1 MAKDLDTIVDVA
13 IVGAGIVG
21 LGHALAAV
29 DRGLRVLVI
38 DRTSRQIGSS
48 VRNFG
53 HACITVQ
60 SGAAQVHADRTRA
73 LWLRLRDEA
82 GLWLRESGGFV
93 VAQHDDELRA
103 LGEFAA
109 RRPGSVEL
117 LDADSTAAM
126 TGAASSLV
134 VGGVHLLDDI
144 QVDPREA
151 VSAITRYLESRG
163 VEFQFSTAVRTI
175 RSGRLHTT
183 RGRVGADQIVVA
195 VNYDVD
201 QLFPDLAVEA
211 EVRRCGLDMLR
222 IAMPGLT
229 VPLSGPVLTGW
240 SMLRYSGFASAPSL
254 GAVRTRLHETNPA
267 FAALDVNQMYTQVR
281 DGTVIVGDTHYR
293 DDAVTPFQQETAFEA
308 LLEATA
314 DFFGQDRDSLRVVE
328 RWQGVYA
335 TAPAEFLVEEPLE
348 GVHVVS
354 VTTGIG
360 MTTGLGLA
368 DRVMTEIFEPGYL
381 SA

>member
-1 MAKDLDTIVDVA
+1 MAKDLDQIVDVA

-29 DRGLRVLVI
+29 DRGLSVLVI
-38 DRTSRQIGSS
+38 DRTSRANGSTI
-48 VRNFG
+48 RNFG

-60 SGAAQVHADRTRA
+60 SGAAQVHADRSRE

-82 GLWLRESGGFV
+82 GLWMRDTGGFV
-93 VAQHDDELRA
+93 VARAEDELETLR
-103 LGEFAA
+103 EFAA
-109 RRPGSVEL
+109 RRPGDVDL
-117 LDADSTAAM
+117 LDADEV
-126 TGAASSLV
+126 TGLTGVGPEVAS
-134 VGGVHLLDDI
+134 GGARLRNDL
-144 QVDPREA
+144 QVDPRQ
-151 VSAITRYLESRG
+151 AIGQITDYLRSRG
-163 VEFQFSTAVRTI
+163 VRFLFSTAVRTI

-183 RGRVGADQIVVA
+183 RGRIGADQIVVA

-201 QLFPDLAVEA
+201 QLFPELGAQY

-222 IAMPGLT
+222 VRIPALAA
-229 VPLSGPVLTGW
+229 PLSGPVLTGW
-240 SMLRYSGFASAPSL
+240 SMLRYSGFASSPSL
-254 GAVRTRLHETNPA
+254 PKVRSRLFGEDPA
-267 FAALDVNQMYTQVR
+267 LEALDLNQMYTQLP

-293 DDAVTPFQQETAFEA
+293 DDTVTPFQQETSFEA
-308 LLEATA
+308 LLDLTA
-314 DFFGQDRDSLRVVE
+314 AFFGVGRAGIDVVE

-335 TAPAEFLVEEPLE
+335 SAPAEFLVEEPLD

-368 DRVMTEIFEPGYL
+368 DRVISEIY
-381 SA
+381 

>member
-1 MAKDLDTIVDVA
+1 MAKDLDQTVDVA

-38 DRTSRQIGSS
+38 DRGSRQTGSS

-60 SGAAQVHADRTRA
+60 SGAAQVHADRTRQ

-82 GLWLRESGGFV
+82 GLWLRDGGGFV
-93 VAQHDDELRA
+93 VARHEDELAA

-109 RRPGSVEL
+109 RRRGSVAL
-117 LDADSTAAM
+117 LDADTVTAQ
-126 TGAASSLV
+126 TGVAPGLA
-134 VGGVHLLDDI
+134 VGGAHLLDDI

-151 VSAITRYLESRG
+151 VAAITAYLASRG

-183 RGRVGADQIVVA
+183 RGRIGADQIVVA

-201 QLFPDLAVEA
+201 HLFPELAA
-211 EVRRCGLDMLR
+211 AYEVRRCGLDMMR
-222 IAMPGLT
+222 VAMPGLA
-229 VPLSGPVLTGW
+229 VPLAGPVLTGW
-240 SMLRYSGFASAPSL
+240 SMLRYSGFASAPSI
-254 GAVRTRLHETNPA
+254 GAVRARLHGSQPEL
-267 FAALDVNQMYTQVR
+267 AALDVNQMYTQLP

-293 DDAVTPFQQETAFEA
+293 DDAVTPFQQESAFEA
-308 LLEATA
+308 LLETTA
-314 DFFGQDRDSLRVVE
+314 DFFGQERSALQVLE

-335 TAPAEFLVEEPLE
+335 TAPAEFLVEEPLD
-348 GVHVVS
+348 GVHLVS

-368 DRVMTEIFEPGYL
+368 DRVISEIYEPVG
-381 SA
+381 A